1 MCSNVPSLEYMHTK
15 FTISS
20 NNEHTTLLPFAQVY
34 YGKHKADSN
43 ANIETT

>member
-15 FTISS
+15 FAISS
-20 NNEHTTLLPFAQVY
+20 NEHTTLLPFAQVY